1 MLSRIMQSLDFVESL
16 MKERYVENSFTVENI
31 MGYVR
36 AAGEFVVMIHI
47 FSCTWLFVG
56 QLQWQ
61 WFERDGIDYD
71 SLVHMYIDGI
81 YFVTTTMTSVGY
93 GDFTPNDFRET
104 CYAIV
109 IGAIGATFT
118 AGIIANVTSF
128 FHDVDISDENI
139 DHKLNCVKVRL
150 FEQVM

>member
-1 MLSRIMQSLDFVESL
+1 

-93 GDFTPNDFRET
+93 GDFSAFDKGEWSMGT
-104 CYAIV
+104 
-109 IGAIGATFT
+109 
-118 AGIIANVTSF
+118 
-128 FHDVDISDENI
+128 
-139 DHKLNCVKVRL
+139 
-150 FEQVM
+150 VMIT